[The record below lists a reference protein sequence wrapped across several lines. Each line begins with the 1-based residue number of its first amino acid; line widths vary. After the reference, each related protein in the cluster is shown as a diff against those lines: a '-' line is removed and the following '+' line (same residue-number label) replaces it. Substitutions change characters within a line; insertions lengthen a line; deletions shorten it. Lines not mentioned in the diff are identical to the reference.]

1 MTTSRPS
8 IRIRPFHY
16 GDDAKVKRL
25 LDQAAMSTVWP
36 MFLGFAKREVTSHL
50 ILMLAAILFVVVG
63 LQLISSLFAVPIVLL
78 SMAVAIYMGH
88 RIKIA
93 LTHAD
98 LNDVGQSY
106 QSNPRCGFWVAEVVD
121 KSLISSNG
129 RPTISIENQSPRK
142 GSSDEIV
149 GTVAITIKRD
159 PDLRE
164 PPESI
169 AWLRRMAVSPK
180 YRRKGIGLALT
191 DVALDHCAKANFR
204 AIELFTT
211 EYHQAARSLY
221 ASKGFELIETTRKS
235 FLGGLLSFSLY
246 RLRVP
251 CILSRANLN
260 A

>member
-1 MTTSRPS
+1 MSTSTPS
-8 IRIRPFHY
+8 VRIRPFQY

-25 LDQAAMSTVWP
+25 LDQAAMSTAWP
-36 MFLGFAKREVTSHL
+36 MFLGFAKREVTSHM
-50 ILMLAAILFVVVG
+50 ILMLAAFLFGVVG
-63 LQLISSLFAVPIVLL
+63 LQLISSLFSVPIVLL
-78 SMAVAIYMGH
+78 SMAVSIYMGH
-88 RIKIA
+88 RIKII
-93 LTHAD
+93 LTHTD

-121 KSLISSNG
+121 KSLISSSG
-129 RPTISIENQSPRK
+129 RPNISIDLSPRQK
-142 GSSDEIV
+142 SSQEII
-149 GTVAITIKRD
+149 GTVAVTIKRD

-221 ASKGFELIETTRKS
+221 ASKGFELIETTRKN
-235 FLGGLLSFSLY
+235 FLAGLLSFSLY

>member
-129 RPTISIENQSPRK
+129 RPTISIGTAQFRFTPWQYLNFKLIFHYRK
-142 GSSDEIV
+142 PV
-149 GTVAITIKRD
+149 PPKR
-159 PDLRE
+159 
-164 PPESI
+164 
-169 AWLRRMAVSPK
+169 
-180 YRRKGIGLALT
+180 
-191 DVALDHCAKANFR
+191 
-204 AIELFTT
+204 
-211 EYHQAARSLY
+211 
-221 ASKGFELIETTRKS
+221 LIWWNCWN
-235 FLGGLLSFSLY
+235 GGGHY
-246 RLRVP
+246 
-251 CILSRANLN
+251 
-260 A
+260 